1 MDAFK
6 KITEGEIDL
15 QQGFES
21 LTKNIPKLRNLWES
35 DPTLLFQNF
44 LKDAMDSVIGSS
56 STAIAM
62 KVLGA
67 SAETVINPWAILLT
81 ATITGVEKALLHGT
95 DDRPEEPWKEGN
107 FALIESGFRK
117 EVDRGLEWAEAAFFE
132 DADDDALLHEGEMK
146 YDIAMVESYLE
157 GKGCNVFNLVT
168 RERQFVD
175 EHKMKRPSKELTDNK
190 NLKDLVSAFIFRK
203 PLSGM
208 SDAVKKIVQSVHHF
222 HVGDHVHYKHSDT
235 MLKIV
240 KLIPEEN

>member
-6 KITEGEIDL
+6 KITEGEMDL

-81 ATITGVEKALLHGT
+81 ATITGVEKAL
-95 DDRPEEPWKEGN
+95 
-107 FALIESGFRK
+107 
-117 EVDRGLEWAEAAFFE
+117 
-132 DADDDALLHEGEMK
+132 
-146 YDIAMVESYLE
+146 
-157 GKGCNVFNLVT
+157 
-168 RERQFVD
+168 
-175 EHKMKRPSKELTDNK
+175 
-190 NLKDLVSAFIFRK
+190 
-203 PLSGM
+203 
-208 SDAVKKIVQSVHHF
+208 
-222 HVGDHVHYKHSDT
+222 
-235 MLKIV
+235 
-240 KLIPEEN
+240 